1 MQRRTGGSMV
11 TVTPRTVRGDS
22 TAQSGPKGASGLTR
36 LGHIESGFVGG
47 VFVGVPAG
55 DVAGAEH
62 VVGEACDAVA
72 GVGVEGE
79 LEVLVCF
86 GSSAFPPVDV

>member
-1 MQRRTGGSMV
+1 
-11 TVTPRTVRGDS
+11 
-22 TAQSGPKGASGLTR
+22 L
-36 LGHIESGFVGG
+36 GFVGG

-55 DVAGAEH
+55 DDAGAEH
-62 VVGEACDAVA
+62 LVGEPGEAVA

-86 GSSAFPPVDV
+86 GSSAFPPVDVADGGENGCCVFGTGSCVGVEEEE